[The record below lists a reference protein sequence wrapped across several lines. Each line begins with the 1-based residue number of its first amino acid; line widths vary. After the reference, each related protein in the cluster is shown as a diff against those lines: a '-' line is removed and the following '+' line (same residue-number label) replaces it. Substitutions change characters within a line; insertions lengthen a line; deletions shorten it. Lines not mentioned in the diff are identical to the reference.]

1 MGNSLFVE
9 NKKIKFMAWKLAFDI
24 FATVYDNESELDSV
38 AFALLQSARE
48 ATQTAYAPYSNFLV
62 GAAVLLED
70 GTIVRGSNQENAA
83 YPSGL
88 CAERTAIF
96 AAGANYPNQK
106 VIMVAVTAKR
116 RGETAF
122 VVANPCG
129 SCRQVLAE
137 YEEKQAN
144 PIQIIME
151 GGDGKV
157 YTCHSINMLL
167 PMKFS
172 SLNL

>member
-1 MGNSLFVE
+1 
-9 NKKIKFMAWKLAFDI
+9 MAWKLVFDV
-24 FATVYDNESELDSV
+24 FVTVYENENELDKV
-38 AFALLQSARE
+38 AFSLLQSARK
-48 ATQTAYAPYSNFLV
+48 ATQTAYAPYSNFQV

-96 AAGANYPNQK
+96 AASANHPDQK
-106 VIMVAVTAKR
+106 VIMVAVTAQRK
-116 RGETAF
+116 GESIF
-122 VVANPCG
+122 VAANPCG
-129 SCRQVLAE
+129 SCRQVLSE
-137 YEEKQAN
+137 YEQKQEK
-144 PIQIIME
+144 PIQVIME
-151 GGDGKV
+151 GDGGKIYV
-157 YTCHSINMLL
+157 CNSINMLL